1 MIIENFCRP
10 VSWHMNRILALR
22 KILRKANL
30 IFTKVKKKMGPE
42 WNYREILV
50 ICGNRIGT
58 RRLPGIGKNTSL
70 QSCSLEECSINST
83 RGRTSGRF
91 SYKAAKMR
99 IVICD
104 YRHIPIRKWMR
115 ILPNDNCICC
125 TMLVK
130 RKKEMHDSELQHM
143 NWSFLCRSRCPFEEV
158 VQSEIRCADQSFEQK
173 KKWKMPPFPL
183 IFPPTYPVGK

>member
-30 IFTKVKKKMGPE
+30 IFTLVKKKMGPE

-50 ICGNRIGT
+50 IRGNRIGT

-70 QSCSLEECSINST
+70 QSWLTALEECSINST

-91 SYKAAKMR
+91 YYKAAKMR

-143 NWSFLCRSRCPFEEV
+143 NRSFLCRSRCPFIPNIPIA
-158 VQSEIRCADQSFEQK
+158 SSFPCQ
-173 KKWKMPPFPL
+173 
-183 IFPPTYPVGK
+183 YN

>member
-42 WNYREILV
+42 WNSREILV
-50 ICGNRIGT
+50 IRGNRIGT

-70 QSCSLEECSINST
+70 QSWLTALEECSINST

-115 ILPNDNCICC
+115 ILPQ
-125 TMLVK
+125 LYLLYYVSE
-130 RKKEMHDSELQHM
+130 KKERNAWLGTTAYELIFSLPKPM
-143 NWSFLCRSRCPFEEV
+143 SFRGSG
-158 VQSEIRCADQSFEQK
+158 SIRNKDQSFEQK
-173 KKWKMPPFPL
+173 KSERCPHSHSSFPL
-183 IFPPTYPVGK
+183 PTR